1 MDQSLQFL
9 LHHGYWVVFVAT
21 FVEQIGFPLPAI
33 PVFLMMGFLSHNGH
47 FSIAAVL
54 LVAVL
59 ASLLANLIW
68 YQMGRLRGRS
78 VLGLLCRLSLEP
90 DCCVRQAEDMFARH
104 GSRALLVGKF
114 IPGFNT
120 AAVPLAG
127 MLGIPLTR
135 FFVFDGAGTVLWVGA
150 YSGVGYFFS
159 NQLRLFANIFSR
171 VGFGFSFL
179 LVVLLAA
186 YIAWKYWQRQRFL
199 RRLPTLSGLGRRS

>member
-1 MDQSLQFL
+1 MDQPLQFL
-9 LHHGYWVVFVAT
+9 LQHGYWVVFAVT

-33 PVFLMMGFLSHNGH
+33 PVFLMMGFLSRTGH

-54 LVAVL
+54 LLAVL

-90 DCCVRQAEDMFARH
+90 DSCVHRAEDMFGRH
-104 GSRALLVGKF
+104 GSRVLLVGKF
-114 IPGFNT
+114 IPGLNT

-127 MLGIPLTR
+127 MLGIPLAR
-135 FFVFDGAGTVLWVGA
+135 FCMFDVVGTLLWAGA
-150 YSGVGYFFS
+150 YSGAGYFFS
-159 NQLRLFANIFSR
+159 NQFRTIATAFSR
-171 VGFGFSFL
+171 VGIGLFPL
-179 LVVLLAA
+179 LGVLLAA